1 MKHKFN
7 VTFADGV
14 DATLVKPSNWNDTHG
29 YGFRS
34 VSANGNIL
42 AADDVVL
49 GTGGAGAGITLTL
62 PSPSANPGMI
72 VIIKKVDSGVGPV
85 IINPN
90 GAETIDGQTSWQ
102 LVNQWQFVELASD
115 ATNWQ
120 VTRIS

>member
-14 DATLVKPSNWNDTHG
+14 DATLVKPSNWNDTHS

-42 AADDVVL
+42 STDDVVL
-49 GTGGAGAGITLTL
+49 GTGGSGAGITLTL
-62 PSPSANPGMI
+62 PSPTTNLCVI
-72 VIIKKVDSGVGPV
+72 VRKVDAGVGPV

-90 GAETIDGQTSWQ
+90 AAETIDGQSSWQ

-115 ATNWQ
+115 GTNWH
-120 VTRIS
+120 VMRIS